1 MTYLEQHPP
10 ARSQYRRPRRADP
23 SGAIVAHTA
32 ENAPDLDGPDGSAE
46 GVAAFIAR
54 RPDPGSYHTVVDAD
68 SIVRVV
74 PFDAEAYGE
83 GTGGNPYALHLSFAC
98 RTTTW
103 DAIDPARRLAML
115 HNGARAAADMAR
127 WLADEGRPVPPA
139 ARIDAEMYRA
149 RRAGFISHAELDPR
163 RRSDPGPAFPWTTFL
178 DLYARE
184 LNMPSTTAASDA
196 MVEQWQRMLLDNGAR
211 LGDAGPDRNGADGLF
226 GRLTLEA
233 SKVILDHRNQLLGQV
248 DQITADRDAWKT
260 RALDLSTEIDHT
272 LEKLARVGL
281 ELGSMEALAVQRAE
295 RIAELEQQLTLARE
309 AAGIDVEAAL
319 RAVHDAERALG
330 GDGQ

>member
-1 MTYLEQHPP
+1 MTYLELHPP

-23 SGAIVAHTA
+23 SGAVAVHTA
-32 ENAPDLDGPDGSAE
+32 ENAPDLDGLDGGAE

-54 RPDPGSYHTVVDAD
+54 RSDPGSYHTIVDAD

-103 DAIDPARRLAML
+103 DAIDPDRRLAML

-127 WLADEGRPVPPA
+127 WLADQGRPVPPA

-163 RRSDPGPAFPWTTFL
+163 RRSDPGPAFPWATFL

-184 LNMPSTTAASDA
+184 LNMPTTSSPVTDA
-196 MVEQWQRMLLDNGAR
+196 MVQQWQGALAANGAA
-211 LGDAGPDRNGADGLF
+211 LGDAGPDRNGVDGLF

-233 SKVILDHRNQLLGQV
+233 SLVILNHRNQLLKSFEEALVLGRKAEEAV
-248 DQITADRDAWKT
+248 TALLT
-260 RALDLSTEIDHT
+260 RAETAEAEVKQLRAQLAISGGPRLGQLLADLDAA
-272 LEKLARVGL
+272 LAR
-281 ELGSMEALAVQRAE
+281 ARA
-295 RIAELEQQLTLARE
+295 
-309 AAGIDVEAAL
+309 
-319 RAVHDAERALG
+319 
-330 GDGQ
+330 